1 MYNHLFKS
9 LTIKYMRSLNL
20 IFQSPWYRSWTSG
33 TGTLTPCCSYQ
44 INNWS
49 GMSLFLCWWRRQ
61 RWFWVRIDIYL
72 SVFFFIKEIVVYCT
86 SMKYRFTVHIQHIWG
101 GHLKALMLFL
111 SFLVFLTCLHLYI
124 QLCVLI
130 SMISGIFN

>member
-49 GMSLFLCWWRRQ
+49 GMSLFLCWWRRK

-72 SVFFFIKEIVVYCT
+72 SVFFFHQGNSGVLYINEIPVYCT
-86 SMKYRFTVHIQHIWG
+86 YTVYMRWAF
-101 GHLKALMLFL
+101 KSVNVV
-111 SFLVFLTCLHLYI
+111 SFLPCLFNLFAPLYSI
-124 QLCVLI
+124 MCI
-130 SMISGIFN
+130 DFNDIRYL